1 MVTCNRITSRTFCFD
16 FTRIGTRVTCFPY
29 YEIQV
34 KQTNI
39 YIKDTTLI
47 SAYPMLLF
55 GGDITVQHREQ
66 VISVDDWIQFK
77 VIILNCFRF
86 KYYVAFGFITRIYL
100 PSAAL
105 LRQGNVF
112 TPVCDS
118 VHTPPLGQTP
128 PKDRH
133 PPPLGRPPGR
143 HPTPQGDDHC
153 SGRYASYWNAFLFV
167 F

>member
-1 MVTCNRITSRTFCFD
+1 MMVTCNRITSRTFCFD

-86 KYYVAFGFITRIYL
+86 KYYVAFEFITRIYL

-118 VHTPPLGQTP
+118 VHTPPGQTP
-128 PKDRH
+128 RQTPH
-133 PPPLGRPPGR
+133 PPRRRPLQRTVR
-143 HPTPQGDDHC
+143 ILLEC
-153 SGRYASYWNAFLFV
+153 ILV
-167 F
+167 CIL

>member
-1 MVTCNRITSRTFCFD
+1 MCSHVESSFTFKMMVTCNKITSRTFCFD
-16 FTRIGTRVTCFPY
+16 FTRIGTRITCFPY

-66 VISVDDWIQFK
+66 VIAVDEWIQFK

-86 KYYVAFGFITRIYL
+86 TYYVAVGFITRKYFVL
-100 PSAAL
+100 Y
-105 LRQGNVF
+105 VF
-112 TPVCDS
+112 LWLVTHSSKFYS
-118 VHTPPLGQTP
+118 VT
-128 PKDRH
+128 K
-133 PPPLGRPPGR
+133 
-143 HPTPQGDDHC
+143 
-153 SGRYASYWNAFLFV
+153 
-167 F
+167 

>member
-1 MVTCNRITSRTFCFD
+1 MCSHVGSSAAFKMVVVYKITSRTFCFD

-66 VISVDDWIQFK
+66 VISVDEWIQFK
-77 VIILNCFRF
+77 VIILNYFPF
-86 KYYVAFGFITRIYL
+86 KY
-100 PSAAL
+100 
-105 LRQGNVF
+105 
-112 TPVCDS
+112 S
-118 VHTPPLGQTP
+118 VLVYHAKFFCIL
-128 PKDRH
+128 KE
-133 PPPLGRPPGR
+133 L
-143 HPTPQGDDHC
+143 
-153 SGRYASYWNAFLFV
+153 SF
-167 F
+167 